1 MYRAVRT
8 GHLRAARFGR
18 RRTLRFLERWID
30 DWFMAGCVEP
40 SDEPSAI
47 ERRTSPWAGMSTVQR
62 VHWDRGTDVRLSR
75 SRRHLGTGPRRN
87 ATFPSRQYT
96 VTGDRRSFALLGRSL
111 TPLHRNMSVISCCRP

>member
-1 MYRAVRT
+1 MPFDGWTVDEAARYASCGKTTMYRAVRT

-47 ERRTSPWAGMSTVQR
+47 ERRTSLSAGMSTVQR
-62 VHWDRGTDVRLSR
+62 VH
-75 SRRHLGTGPRRN
+75 
-87 ATFPSRQYT
+87 
-96 VTGDRRSFALLGRSL
+96 
-111 TPLHRNMSVISCCRP
+111 